1 MCCLKNEQAAYE
13 DLIKKTPSIGSLV
26 KTPDGKGIVNSV
38 SILKGI
44 VSVAVENGTE
54 KEIKDYKTDEI
65 KILKKAMV
73 KDEEKVD
80 MKSLK
85 QLED

>member
-1 MCCLKNEQAAYE
+1 MNSIK
-13 DLIKKTPSIGSLV
+13 DILIKRLEHL
-26 KTPDGKGIVNSV
+26 D
-38 SILKGI
+38 
-44 VSVAVENGTE
+44 E

-65 KILKKAMV
+65 KILKKALV